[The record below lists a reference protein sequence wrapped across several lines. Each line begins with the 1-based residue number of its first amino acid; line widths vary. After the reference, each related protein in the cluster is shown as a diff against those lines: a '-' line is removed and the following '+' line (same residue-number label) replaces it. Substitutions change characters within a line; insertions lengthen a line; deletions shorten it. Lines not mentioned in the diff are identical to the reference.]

1 MRRLPCLTAIVL
13 VTTLSQMWSTLGQ
26 AQPQGPLGA
35 PTCDR
40 HGRLAEMLGQKFTEQ
55 PTGLGLQSNGQVLEL
70 FVANDGTS
78 WTIVVTRPDGWSCIV
93 AVGEHWEAV
102 PDPVTSPLA

>member
-40 HGRLAEMLGQKFTEQ
+40 HGRLAEMLGQ
-55 PTGLGLQSNGQVLEL
+55 
-70 FVANDGTS
+70 
-78 WTIVVTRPDGWSCIV
+78 
-93 AVGEHWEAV
+93 
-102 PDPVTSPLA
+102 